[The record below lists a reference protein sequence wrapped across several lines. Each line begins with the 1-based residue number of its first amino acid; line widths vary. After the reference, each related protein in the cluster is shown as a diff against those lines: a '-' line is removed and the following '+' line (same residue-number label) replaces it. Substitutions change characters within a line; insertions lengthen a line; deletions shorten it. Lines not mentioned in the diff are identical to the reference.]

1 MSELATQPAPAETQA
16 AERRSENWPLALGIL
31 IIGMFMSV
39 LDVSIVNVAVPA
51 IQKDFGAATEDIQ
64 WIVTAYSLML
74 GVIVPLSGWLGD
86 RVGLNRAYLL
96 SLLGF
101 SVGSALCGFAWSLP
115 SLVLFR
121 VVQAVPGGLL
131 PVITLTMVYR
141 IVPKEK
147 IGTAMGIYGLGV
159 VFAPAVG
166 PTLGGYLVEYQN
178 WRLIFFINV
187 PIGLAGAALAFFLL
201 RKFPPMPVGRLDVW
215 GFVTIASGLFALLLA
230 LSKGQDWGWGG
241 YRVLMLIAASAS
253 LLALF
258 VVIELTTERPLIDV
272 RIFRK
277 WQLTISLVLIFVLY
291 LGFFAVVYYLPQFLQ
306 TGQHLTPLHTGLVL
320 LPEAVAMGALMP
332 IAGQLFDRIGPRVP
346 ATAGLLIAAFAAY
359 LLSGI
364 TADLTQRNVVIWTW
378 LTGIGTGLAIMPVMT
393 AGLAVLPEENDG
405 DGSTATNLMQRV
417 GVALGLPMLTAL
429 ANSLREQTMS
439 DRGSLLPPNN
449 PQSPA
454 ELRQMADQGVS
465 GTFPLY
471 ERTHLSAMASS
482 YSNVFLLIA
491 VLSVLAALL
500 ALTLKAPST
509 GQADSQPAGQPPTG
523 APA

>member
-1 MSELATQPAPAETQA
+1 
-16 AERRSENWPLALGIL
+16 
-31 IIGMFMSV
+31 
-39 LDVSIVNVAVPA
+39 
-51 IQKDFGAATEDIQ
+51 
-64 WIVTAYSLML
+64 
-74 GVIVPLSGWLGD
+74 
-86 RVGLNRAYLL
+86 
-96 SLLGF
+96 
-101 SVGSALCGFAWSLP
+101 
-115 SLVLFR
+115 
-121 VVQAVPGGLL
+121 
-131 PVITLTMVYR
+131 
-141 IVPKEK
+141 
-147 IGTAMGIYGLGV
+147 V

-277 WQLTISLVLIFVLY
+277 RQLTISLVLIFVLY